1 MFHPYGGWCLLWTET
16 LLPIGWHSW
25 WVPQCVESCLAS
37 LASGTAEWDPA
48 SASAVAKTQ
57 EELNE
62 AMGISRQSQRHSD
75 PPWRR
80 SSARQHHVLQSQLKS
95 YWLSHHERCEP
106 CPPHVSS
113 SGAVLGNHWVIEPHK
128 CQAGRQ
134 CEPSLKSLVWPGRDQ
149 THNLPVLFSWGDAQ
163 PPDHW
168 AGCGDLARLPLTR
181 DVLGR
186 AGNTWRTSWILPARP
201 AMRKQC
207 GRILAGQLSQLLWEC
222 EVSDALMLAVCSL
235 CHRCESWLWILTR
248 EVALCQCCPLSPIL
262 FIISMDRMSRDSQNA
277 DGV

>member
-1 MFHPYGGWCLLWTET
+1 MEVGVLLWTET
-16 LLPIGWHSW
+16 LLPIGWHLW

-62 AMGISRQSQRHSD
+62 AMGISRQPQRHSD
-75 PPWRR
+75 TPWRR
-80 SSARQHHVLQSQLKS
+80 ISACQHHVLQSKLKS

-134 CEPSLKSLVWPGRDQ
+134 CEPSLKSLLWPGRDQ
-149 THNLPVLFSWGDAQ
+149 THNLPVLFSGETLNHQ
-163 PPDHW
+163 TTE
-168 AGCGDLARLPLTR
+168 LAVGIWHDWPWLGMFWV
-181 DVLGR
+181 VLGIP
-186 AGNTWRTSWILPARP
+186 GGPP
-201 AMRKQC
+201 
-207 GRILAGQLSQLLWEC
+207 
-222 EVSDALMLAVCSL
+222 
-235 CHRCESWLWILTR
+235 ES
-248 EVALCQCCPLSPIL
+248 CQHVL
-262 FIISMDRMSRDSQNA
+262 Q
-277 DGV
+277 

>member
-1 MFHPYGGWCLLWTET
+1 MEVGVLLWTET
-16 LLPIGWHSW
+16 PLPIGWHLW

-62 AMGISRQSQRHSD
+62 AMGISRQPQRDSD
-75 PPWRR
+75 TPWRR
-80 SSARQHHVLQSQLKS
+80 SSARQHHVLQSKLKS
-95 YWLSHHERCEP
+95 YWLSTSRKMRTLSSTCEQQRRRARESLGDRTP
-106 CPPHVSS
+106 QVPRRKAMRTIFKVF
-113 SGAVLGNHWVIEPHK
+113 AVTWPGSNP
-128 CQAGRQ
+128 QP
-134 CEPSLKSLVWPGRDQ
+134 PSL
-149 THNLPVLFSWGDAQ
+149 VLRGDAQ

-168 AGCGDLARLPLTR
+168 AGCGDLARLTLTR
-181 DVLGR
+181 GVLGR

-201 AMRKQC
+201 AIRKQC
-207 GRILAGQLSQLLWEC
+207 GRSLAGQLSQLLWEC

-235 CHRCESWLWILTR
+235 CHRCESVLWILTR

-262 FIISMDRMSRDSQNA
+262 FIIYMDRISRDSQNA